1 MTADLFGLLL
11 LNALFLAAGA
21 GVVAAVGWRLG
32 LRSLGIAYLA
42 GVATFGVVAQL
53 FYVLGASLARWQVVG
68 ICAVAALPAAAQKV
82 SGTSKKCLTPVRRAS
97 VRWPAIAL
105 ACFLA
110 LIAVDLWWQPLWTYD
125 AWTFWTPKAHALV
138 QLDGLQAPWFSAADL
153 PNKDYPLL
161 LPAVEAA
168 GFRFTGYETTLLDL
182 QSLLFLVAFL
192 RAVYEAGVTR
202 ARPLVLWAMLALLVA
217 APSVVDQLAS
227 AEADIPEAV
236 LFAAAG
242 LCGYLWLTERR
253 RGSLP
258 LATVLAAGAA
268 ATKVEGVAFTI
279 ALFVALAV
287 ASRRRLPLAA
297 GTAALAA
304 GVLPWRLWMR
314 AHDVANQASVGRF
327 GVHGLVSHLA
337 RAPEAAAYLL
347 AKMLDPRAW
356 IVLVPLVAF
365 VLVQAARAGTTRP
378 VVFIAMTSVL
388 AFAGL
393 VLAYWTTPLPFHE
406 HLATSA
412 RRVIT
417 AIVFFGAAVAP
428 LADPHRPPRYP
439 AGP

>member
-11 LNALFLAAGA
+11 VNACFFAAGA
-21 GVVAAVGWRLG
+21 GVTAVCGWWRGVRQLG
-32 LRSLGIAYLA
+32 RSLGLAYLA
-42 GVATFGVVAQL
+42 GVATFGVAAQL
-53 FYVLGASLARWQVVG
+53 LCVLGASLARWQVIA
-68 ICAVAALPAAAQKV
+68 ICAVAGSGVVVGRQKV
-82 SGTSKKCLTPVRRAS
+82 SDTFTRSLTPV
-97 VRWPAIAL
+97 WPAAVLAL
-105 ACFLA
+105 FLA

-138 QLDGLQAPWFSAADL
+138 ALNGLHAPWFSAADL

-168 GFRFTGYETTLLDL
+168 GFRFTGYETGLLDI

-192 RAVYEAGVTR
+192 RAVYEAGMVR
-202 ARPLVLWAMLALLVA
+202 ARPIVLWAVLALLVA

-227 AEADIPEAV
+227 AEADIPEAA

-242 LCGYLWLTERR
+242 LCAYLWLTEQR
-253 RGSLP
+253 RGALP
-258 LATVLAAGAA
+258 LAAVLAAGAA

-279 ALFVALAV
+279 ALFVSLAV
-287 ASRRRLPLAA
+287 VSRRWPAVAA
-297 GTAALAA
+297 GAAALAA

-314 AHDVANQASVGRF
+314 SHDVANQAAIGRF
-327 GVHGLVSHLA
+327 GLHSLVSHLP
-337 RAPEAAAYLL
+337 RAPEAAAYLVV
-347 AKMLDPRAW
+347 KMLDPRAW
-356 IVLVPLVAF
+356 LVLVPLVAF
-365 VLVQAARAGTTRP
+365 VIVQAGRSGVRRP
-378 VVFIAMTSVL
+378 VAFVVATTVL

-417 AIVFFGAAVAP
+417 GIVFFGAAVAA
-428 LADPHRPPRYP
+428 LVDPRRPPRYP

>member
-1 MTADLFGLLL
+1 LTADLVGLLL
-11 LNALFLAAGA
+11 VNLCFLAAGA
-21 GVVAAVGWRLG
+21 GVTALCGWWRGVPELA
-32 LRSLGIAYLA
+32 RALGIAYLA
-42 GVATFGVVAQL
+42 GVAVFGITAQL
-53 FYVLGASLARWQVVG
+53 LYVLGASLARWQVLA
-68 ICAVAALPAAAQKV
+68 ICAVAALPVLPAVRRIGVRHFQR
-82 SGTSKKCLTPVRRAS
+82 CLTPAL
-97 VRWPAIAL
+97 PIA
-105 ACFLA
+105 AFLA
-110 LIAVDLWWQPLWTYD
+110 LIAVDLWWQPLWTFD

-138 QLDGLQAPWFSAADL
+138 TLDGLQAPWFTADDL
-153 PNKDYPLL
+153 ASKDYPLL

-168 GFRFTGYETTLLDL
+168 GFRFTGYEAGLLDV
-182 QSLLFLVAFL
+182 QSLIFLVAFL
-192 RAVYEAGVTR
+192 RAVYEAGAAR
-202 ARPLVLWAMLALLVA
+202 ARPIVLWAMLALLVA

-227 AEADIPEAV
+227 AEADIPEAA

-258 LATVLAAGAA
+258 LAVVLAAGAA

-279 ALFVALAV
+279 ALFVALTV
-287 ASRRRLPLAA
+287 ASRRWAPLAA
-297 GTAALAA
+297 GVAALAV
-304 GVLPWRLWMR
+304 GIVPWRLWMR
-314 AHDVANQASVGRF
+314 AHDVANQAAVGRF
-327 GVHGLVSHLA
+327 GLHGLVSHLA

-356 IVLVPLVAF
+356 LVLVPLVAF
-365 VLVQAARAGTTRP
+365 VLVQAARAGGAKP
-378 VVFIAMTSVL
+378 VVYVATTAAL

-428 LADPHRPPRYP
+428 LVDPRRPPRYP